1 MYRVPLGF
9 AAGLGRRSKQ
19 RAPTMHV
26 SNSTPRVS
34 KVNGNNGYTVYTN
47 SPKPLQSRYHF
58 VLCRLSPIAT
68 FHSELST
75 SYQQRSSATIMSHP
89 TLSPRRPPDPFS
101 PTYPTLLHIVPT
113 LLPFLLL
120 LLLFELLFHDP
131 CLPTSS
137 QNQSTTSAIPLL
149 PDFMLICASCFA
161 PLHYLLSILLS
172 IHSHLAYCQALLPTL
187 YFSRP
192 LFCYH

>member
-26 SNSTPRVS
+26 STLTPRVS
-34 KVNGNNGYTVYTN
+34 KVNGNNGYTVYTYT
-47 SPKPLQSRYHF
+47 KTLQPRYHF

-68 FHSELST
+68 FHFELSNP
-75 SYQQRSSATIMSHP
+75 YQHRSSATIMSHP
-89 TLSPRRPPDPFS
+89 TLCLQRPHDTFS
-101 PTYPTLLHIVPT
+101 TTYPAFLYIVPT

-131 CLPTSS
+131 CVLPGSTPIRRISPLLAQSHSS
-137 QNQSTTSAIPLL
+137 QSL
-149 PDFMLICASCFA
+149 C
-161 PLHYLLSILLS
+161 
-172 IHSHLAYCQALLPTL
+172 
-187 YFSRP
+187 
-192 LFCYH
+192 